1 MDLNELADDVI
12 AGRPVTPEE
21 ALAVLRLPD
30 TETLALVAAAGRV
43 R

>member
-30 TETLALVAAAGRV
+30 AGGCDATTLAPR
-43 R
+43 

>member
-21 ALAVLRLPD
+21 ALAVLRLPRRGGCD
-30 TETLALVAAAGRV
+30 ATTSVPR
-43 R
+43 